1 MSGGADRRLH
11 PGTIFL
17 RFIKEAPQTM
27 VALPAALAFSSKT
40 GLNGALYGAAALGA
54 ALLAVKWLVWRRF
67 RYGLGATEIVI
78 ESGVLHRNRRSI
90 PFDRVQ
96 DVDIERTFLARLFGL
111 AKVRIETGAGGKD
124 EGLLDSVSLAEANR
138 LREAVRGGRSGA
150 VPSASVQEAEAPA
163 QQRLFA
169 MDPPRLVLFGLFNF
183 SLVYI
188 AGLFAILQTFDRFL
202 PFDIYDPAR
211 WVGLVDEYLPA
222 RWTLG
227 AIAAVLLVAVAL
239 GAAAGVV
246 RTVARDFG
254 FRLSLEGERLRR
266 EQGLFTRK
274 EAVISRRRVQLAQV
288 SGGPVRGLFGW
299 AGLSFQTLGD
309 GTDRSGY
316 QSAAPFATRSEI
328 EAVLAEVPPLRLP
341 PPPEM
346 TRVSRRHILRSA
358 AGTLLPALAGVAA
371 ASYWLPYAP
380 ALLAALPLLVGAAAL
395 ERRYHRYGL
404 AGDLLFVSRGV
415 WRRRLWLIPL
425 RNVQSLSLSRGPIQ
439 RRLGLATLAIDTAG
453 ASIINAPRIVDLR
466 SEAAEALAAETFR
479 RCSSSRADLT
489 STGTVRVEL
498 VEAPSFP
505 LPEAVQERPSTG
517 SARTEKGSGR
527 TEEDEAGGQASG
539 KKSGTER

>member
-1 MSGGADRRLH
+1 MSDGSDRRLH

-17 RFIKEAPQTM
+17 RFLKEAPQTM

-40 GLNGALYGAAALGA
+40 GLTGALYGAAVLGA

-67 RYGLGATEIVI
+67 RYRVGSEEIVI

-96 DVDIERTFLARLFGL
+96 DVDVERTFLARLFGL

-124 EGLLDSVSLAEANR
+124 EGLLDSVSLAEADR
-138 LREAVRGGRSGA
+138 LREAVRASRSGA
-150 VPSASVQEAEAPA
+150 APSAHVEAEAPA
-163 QQRLFA
+163 RQILFA
-169 MDPPRLVLFGLFNF
+169 MDPARVVLSGLFNF

-211 WVGLVDEYLPA
+211 WIGLVDEYLPQ

-227 AIAAVLLVAVAL
+227 AIAAVLLVAAAL
-239 GAAAGVV
+239 GAVAGVI

-254 FRLSLEGERLRR
+254 FRLSLEGDRLRR
-266 EQGLFTRK
+266 EQGLLTRK
-274 EAVISRRRVQLAQV
+274 EAVISRGRVQLAQV

-299 AGLSFQTLGD
+299 GGLSFQTLGA
-309 GTDRSGY
+309 GTDRSGH

-346 TRVSRRHILRSA
+346 IRVSRRHIVRSA
-358 AGTLLPALAGVAA
+358 AGTLLPALAGIAA

-380 ALLAALPLLVGAAAL
+380 ALLAALPLLVGGAAL

-404 AGDLLFVSRGV
+404 ADDLLFVSRGV

-425 RNVQSLSLSRGPIQ
+425 GNVQSLSLSRGPIQ
-439 RRLGLATLAIDTAG
+439 RRLGLATLALDTAG
-453 ASIINAPRIVDLR
+453 ASMVNAPRIVDLR
-466 SEAAEALAAETFR
+466 DEAADSLAREISRRRSVIASEAKQSSLRPNPGLLR
-479 RCSSSRADLT
+479 RS
-489 STGTVRVEL
+489 
-498 VEAPSFP
+498 AP
-505 LPEAVQERPSTG
+505 RNDG
-517 SARTEKGSGR
+517 
-527 TEEDEAGGQASG
+527 
-539 KKSGTER
+539 

>member
-40 GLNGALYGAAALGA
+40 GLTGALYGAAALGA

-67 RYGLGATEIVI
+67 KYGVGSTEIVI
-78 ESGVLHRNRRSI
+78 ESGVVHRNRRSI

-138 LREAVRGGRSGA
+138 LREAIRAARSGPA
-150 VPSASVQEAEAPA
+150 PDSNVGEAEAPV
-163 QQRLFA
+163 QRLLFA
-169 MDPPRLVLFGLFNF
+169 MDPPRLLLFGLFNF

-211 WVGLVDEYLPA
+211 WIGLVDEYLPQ
-222 RWTLG
+222 RWTL
-227 AIAAVLLVAVAL
+227 AAVAAVLLVAFAL
-239 GAAAGVV
+239 GAMAGVA

-254 FRLSLEGERLRR
+254 FRLSIEGERLRR

-274 EAVISRRRVQLAQV
+274 EAVISRRRVQLAEV
-288 SGGPVRGLFGW
+288 GGGPLRDLFGW
-299 AGLSFQTLGD
+299 AGLSFQTLGA
-309 GTDRSGY
+309 GADRGGH

-328 EAVLAEVPPLRLP
+328 EAVLAEVPRLRLP

-346 TRVSRRHILRSA
+346 IRVSRRHILRSA
-358 AGTLLPALAGVAA
+358 AGALLPALAGIAA
-371 ASYWLPYAP
+371 AAYWLPYAP
-380 ALLAALPLLVGAAAL
+380 ALLALVPLLAAAAAL
-395 ERRYHRYGL
+395 GRRYHRYAL
-404 AGDLLFVSRGV
+404 ADDLLFVSRGV

-425 RNVQSLSLSRGPIQ
+425 GNVQSLSLSRGPIQ

-453 ASIINAPRIVDLR
+453 ASMINAPRIVDLR
-466 SEAAEALAAETFR
+466 DEAAEALAREISRLRSVIASEAKQSGAAPDPGLLR
-479 RCSSSRADLT
+479 RS
-489 STGTVRVEL
+489 
-498 VEAPSFP
+498 AP
-505 LPEAVQERPSTG
+505 RNDG
-517 SARTEKGSGR
+517 
-527 TEEDEAGGQASG
+527 
-539 KKSGTER
+539 